1 METNLLRLIDL
12 EKVDTLLE
20 GFNKSTGFVTAILDL
35 KGNIY
40 SKSGWRQICT
50 EFHRINPETS
60 KRCTISDTELAGKI
74 ANGEKFHFYKCLN
87 GLVDVAVPIVIN
99 GQHIAN
105 LFSGQFFLEEPDYLF
120 FKNQAAKY
128 GFDEN
133 RYMEALEKVP
143 VVSKEKVLVA
153 MDFLQNMTQLISE
166 MTFQKLEQTE
176 LNKALKESEERFK
189 SIFNNLQDAFFQADL
204 KGNFTLIS
212 PSAASMYGYLSTEE
226 MIGMPAISLYA
237 DHTVRDSL
245 LKELSAKEGVVK
257 DFITLA
263 KRKDNSTFWVSMN
276 VRYLYNNG
284 KIIGTEGVVRDIT
297 ERKRSEEELLKS
309 NENLAI
315 TLNSIG
321 DAVIST
327 DINGLIVQMNP
338 IAEQLCGWRLADA
351 LFKPLSE
358 VFKIINAQTRQP
370 VIDPVKKVLKKGE
383 IVGLANH
390 TVLVSRY
397 GNEYQISDSAAPI
410 RNKEGSIIGVV
421 LVFSDVT
428 KMYDAQKQIK
438 ESENKMRSIYNVA
451 PAGIGVVVNR
461 VFKEVNMLVCK
472 MTGYAREELLEKN
485 SAILYP
491 SKEEY
496 DFVGK
501 EKYRQI
507 TNAGTGRVETLWKKK
522 DGTII
527 NIMLSSTP
535 IDKDDF
541 SKGIIF
547 TALDIT
553 ETKQSELQIK
563 RKSEE
568 VEFHNQRLESL
579 LEISQ
584 YQTNSIQELLDF
596 ALNEAIVLTNSKIG
610 YIYFYDETNKQ
621 FILNTWSNDVMQECK
636 VMDPQSIYDL
646 DKTGCWGEA
655 VRQRKPIIINDY
667 QAYNHFKKGTPQ
679 GHVNLD
685 KFLTIPVFSD
695 NRIVAV
701 AGVANKEIDYDS
713 SDVRQLS
720 LLMDSVW
727 KISERIS
734 LIKDLT
740 IAKEKAEES
749 DRLKSAFLAN
759 MSHEIRTPMNGILGF
774 AELLKE
780 PGLSGEEH
788 QNYIRIIEKSGA
800 YMLSII
806 NDIVDISK
814 IEAGLMKTV
823 IQESNVNEQIE
834 YTYNFFKPEVEA
846 KGIELICK
854 NSLPAKEAII
864 KTDREKVQAILTNL
878 VKNAIKYTNDGTI
891 EFGYCKKDDY
901 LEFYVKDTGIGI
913 AKGRQEAIF
922 ERFIQ
927 AEIED
932 IRTRQGSGL
941 GLAISKSY
949 IEMLG
954 GKIWLKSEEGNGSTF
969 YFTLPYNSN

>member
-1 METNLLRLIDL
+1 
-12 EKVDTLLE
+12 
-20 GFNKSTGFVTAILDL
+20 
-35 KGNIY
+35 
-40 SKSGWRQICT
+40 
-50 EFHRINPETS
+50 
-60 KRCTISDTELAGKI
+60 
-74 ANGEKFHFYKCLN
+74 
-87 GLVDVAVPIVIN
+87 
-99 GQHIAN
+99 
-105 LFSGQFFLEEPDYLF
+105 
-120 FKNQAAKY
+120 
-128 GFDEN
+128 
-133 RYMEALEKVP
+133 
-143 VVSKEKVLVA
+143 
-153 MDFLQNMTQLISE
+153 
-166 MTFQKLEQTE
+166 
-176 LNKALKESEERFK
+176 
-189 SIFNNLQDAFFQADL
+189 
-204 KGNFTLIS
+204 
-212 PSAASMYGYLSTEE
+212 MYGYLSAEE

-263 KRKDNSTFWVSMN
+263 KRNDNSTFWVSMN

-297 ERKRSEEELLKS
+297 ERKKSEEELLKS

-338 IAEQLCGWRLADA
+338 IAEQLCGWRLAES
-351 LFKPLSE
+351 LGRPLSE

-370 VIDPVKKVLKKGE
+370 VIDPVKKVLQKGE
-383 IVGLANH
+383 IEGLANH
-390 TVLVSRY
+390 TVLISRY
-397 GNEYQISDSAAPI
+397 GKEYQISDSAAPI
-410 RNKEGSIIGVV
+410 KNKNNEITGVV
-421 LVFSDVT
+421 LVFSDISD
-428 KMYDAQKQIK
+428 KYAAELALK
-438 ESENKMRSIYNVA
+438 ESEERYKALHNASFG
-451 PAGIGVVVNR
+451 GITIHDKGKIIECNQGLS
-461 VFKEVNMLVCK
+461 EI
-472 MTGYAREELLEKN
+472 TGYSYEELIGMDGLLLISSDTRDLVLNNILAGYEKPYEALGLRKNGEIFPLRLEARNVPYK
-485 SAILYP
+485 
-491 SKEEY
+491 
-496 DFVGK
+496 GK
-501 EKYRQI
+501 VVR
-507 TNAGTGRVETLWKKK
+507 TVE
-522 DGTII
+522 
-527 NIMLSSTP
+527 
-535 IDKDDF
+535 F
-541 SKGIIF
+541 R
-547 TALDIT
+547 DIT

-568 VEFHNQRLESL
+568 VEFQNQRLESL

-584 YQTNSIQELLDF
+584 YQTNSVQELLDF

-621 FILNTWSNDVMQECK
+621 FILNTWSKDVMQECK
-636 VMDPQSIYDL
+636 VMDPQTIYDL

-701 AGVANKEIDYDS
+701 AGVANKENDYDS

-788 QNYIRIIEKSGA
+788 QDYIRIIEKSGA

-823 IQESNVNEQIE
+823 IKESNVNEQIE

-954 GKIWLKSEEGNGSTF
+954 GKIWLKSEEGTGSTF